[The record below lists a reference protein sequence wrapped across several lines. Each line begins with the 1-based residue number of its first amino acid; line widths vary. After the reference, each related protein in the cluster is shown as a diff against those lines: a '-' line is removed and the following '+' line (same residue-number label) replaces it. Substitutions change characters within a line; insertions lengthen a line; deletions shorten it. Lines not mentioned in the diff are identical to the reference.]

1 MGSVEQLQLQLGGF
15 DFSNHSR
22 NVSLLLQS
30 TGAAAAPATAAAAAA
45 AAGTAAA
52 GNGGYRMPPLRKT
65 GTTICGVVFNGG
77 VVLGADTRATEGP
90 LVADKNCNKLH
101 KISSS
106 IYAAGAGT
114 AADLDH
120 MCDWLSTQV
129 ELHRLNTF
137 AKVPQTL
144 NPKP

>member
-1 MGSVEQLQLQLGGF
+1 MGSVEQLQRQLGGF

-22 NVSLLLQS
+22 NVSLLLRNAGGPG
-30 TGAAAAPATAAAAAA
+30 GAS
-45 AAGTAAA
+45 GTAGA
-52 GNGGYRMPPLRKT
+52 PPLRKT

-101 KISSS
+101 RISNN

-120 MCDWLSTQV
+120 MCDWLATQV
-129 ELHRLNTF
+129 ELHRQSTH
-137 AKVPQTL
+137 AKVI
-144 NPKP
+144 PKP